1 MLPWSE
7 EDPRDSRMRLAAR
20 GHLERVFVIF
30 FFFFY
35 VGL

>member
-7 EDPRDSRMRLAAR
+7 EDPRDGRMRLAAR
-20 GHLERVFVIF
+20 GHLERVLVCFI
-30 FFFFY
+30 